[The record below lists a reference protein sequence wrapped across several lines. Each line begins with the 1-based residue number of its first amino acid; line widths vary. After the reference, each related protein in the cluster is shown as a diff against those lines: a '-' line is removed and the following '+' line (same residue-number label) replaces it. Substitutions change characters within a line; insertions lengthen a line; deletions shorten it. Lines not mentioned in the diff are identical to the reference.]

1 MAGKDNYQAR
11 QRWSNHQI
19 HHYALRKLSIGV
31 ASVLLGT
38 SVYTGLNEK
47 VHAATNDEPTEP
59 NQQLQSPNV
68 TNPAIGSSSYTLG
81 QHSSTASQEANNA
94 AKTATNSQATNNL
107 SAASQQNSEATVQ
120 AQSATQPTS
129 EAAHNNQMSTAKE
142 ASAASSASTTLVTA
156 RADGPVAPSTLQNQA
171 YSTASLPAST
181 ASGVDSTANSAPSTQ
196 VDNSTAVPSSSA
208 SSSAETYIDDTNGVP
223 AGYMDVTSAHEDAA
237 KTTMQATFKWVD
249 AETSA
254 ELKPATTFAVN
265 YQRKIYSHDGQL
277 FAGKW
282 VQVGDPV
289 ITGSPLQGYSKN
301 GRDVGIQRVNGN
313 DYQEYSFTW
322 SFNLDQIERGYS
334 LNSSSMSF
342 TFMLPINYEVDIG
355 TEPPKVEKIYEKV
368 APTAQAGTVTQNG
381 ALNPSSLITNTDQLI
396 PGTTFAFQ
404 TPLDTSTLGE
414 KPVMIIATYPDHT
427 TKTVNTSVTVKIKQ
441 VSVTYRFVDP
451 NGHLVATPY
460 VITGD
465 AGSYQ
470 SFGFRSAPKVPTGY
484 HLASGTSLP
493 FDVEFGDQ
501 DQTIDLP
508 VVKDAQIKLQIIDE
522 TPQHDLTQYDT
533 LYGQT
538 GQEGQPLKKTPTA
551 SQDLTFDADEDTW
564 YQYHDTLQQEIDQGK
579 LTVVS
584 DPNNFVGTT
593 TFPEHDGTYVVHVKE
608 NIVHGT
614 TSLSA
619 PLPVSIQV
627 DQGWTDKLQNYLKA
641 NGLNYLYSLT
651 PEASDSPELKEL
663 KSHLHLTSGTTF
675 NNDGGFAGQSSD
687 YGETGLTQSGYVQN
701 GPQTNW
707 SGSYDTVPVNVTY
720 NAYSGNEQIQFDL
733 ATFNEPLAAVTTPAG
748 YSVQVLTPKMTV
760 TTEDSYTN
768 YNWGWNDPS
777 NDQTFWTTVS
787 NNQLQPSLTKGQY
800 LLDSLV
806 VASSGMADKLS
817 INPAGYLK
825 TGFVNLGL
833 WNSYQ
838 YAFNSQ
844 FNGNGPLQMY
854 WSLATGAIQQ
864 GSGAI
869 TVNYTKDWI
878 PSHLSPMMY
887 DAMQKVNGLTW
898 QNYLKL
904 WSTKATDEGRA
915 SQNEPQIQATGQV
928 PFTAVTFYSLQ
939 ANDQTTH
946 IKYVDPQGNPVK
958 TDTVTGKT
966 DETVPVHST
975 IPAGWVPLDSDQVV
989 PSTITFNGNG
999 TPDIIIKIKH
1009 GITPVSPENP
1019 VKPGTKTPADR
1030 VINGAHEN
1038 DLNKT
1043 ITRTIKV
1050 TDPTGTTTTTKQPTH
1065 LTRTASYD
1073 DVTGDVTY
1081 GSWNTGSWA
1090 EFNTPVI
1097 NGYVPS
1103 QVSVPAEEVTS
1114 DTKNTEVDINY
1125 SPLTSKTGIP
1135 ATISKPAYD
1144 LTKLE
1149 KHDTGIPLTEPTK
1162 PSYDLTKLQKQQT
1175 GQPLTEPAKPAY
1187 DLTKL
1192 RRQQTGQPLTEPNK
1206 PSYDLT
1212 KLERQQTGQPLT
1224 EPAKPSYDLTKLQKH
1239 DTDKPLIEP
1248 LKPAYDLTKL
1258 QKQQTGE
1265 PLVEPTKPSFDLTK
1279 LQKHQTDKPLTEPA
1293 KPSFDLTKLQ
1303 KHQTGSPLVEPT
1315 KPAYDLTKLRRHKT
1329 GEPLTE
1335 PTKPSFDLTKL
1346 RKHQTGKPLVE
1357 PIKPSFDLT
1366 KLRKHNTGIPLV
1378 EPTKPTFNLTKLK
1391 KHQSGKPA
1399 TAPLKP
1405 SFDLTQLKKHQTS
1418 QPSAQPI
1425 TPPTDLAKLEKKST
1439 INPQGLLKKNA
1450 GQVLKGQA
1458 STSSVKQPRDTRT
1471 ALPQTG
1477 NEHSKLWFLFGLSL
1491 ISLLA
1496 LGLRRRRTK

>member
-1 MAGKDNYQAR
+1 MAGKDNYQVR

-31 ASVLLGT
+31 ASILLGT
-38 SVYTGLNEK
+38 SVYAGLNEK
-47 VHAATNDEPTEP
+47 AQAATNDEGTEP
-59 NQQLQSPNV
+59 NQQLQSPNAS
-68 TNPAIGSSSYTLG
+68 NQAIESSSYTIG
-81 QHSSTASQEANNA
+81 QHSSTASQEASNA
-94 AKTATNSQATNNL
+94 AKAATNSQATNNL
-107 SAASQQNSEATVQ
+107 SAASQQNSEAKVQ
-120 AQSATQPTS
+120 AKSATQTTS
-129 EAAHNNQMSTAKE
+129 EAAHNSHVSITKE
-142 ASAASSASTTLVTA
+142 ASAASSASTTLVTT

-181 ASGVDSTANSAPSTQ
+181 ASGVGSTANSAPSTQ
-196 VDNSTAVPSSSA
+196 VDDSTAVPSSSA
-208 SSSAETYIDDTNGVP
+208 SSAASTYIDDTNGVP
-223 AGYMDVTSAHEDAA
+223 AGYTDVTSAHENAA
-237 KTTMQATFKWVD
+237 KTTIQATFKWVD
-249 AETSA
+249 AETIA

-282 VQVGDPV
+282 VQVGDPI
-289 ITGSPLQGYSKN
+289 ITGSPLQDYSKN
-301 GRDVGIQRVNGN
+301 GRDVGIHRVNGN

-322 SFNLDQIERGYS
+322 PFNLDLIEKGYR
-334 LNSSSMSF
+334 LNSGSMLF
-342 TFMLPINYEVDIG
+342 TFMLLTNYEVDTG

-381 ALNPSSLITNTDQLI
+381 TLNPASLITNTDQLI
-396 PGTTFAFQ
+396 PETTFAFQ
-404 TPLDTSTLGE
+404 TPPDTSTLGE
-414 KPVMIIATYPDHT
+414 KPVTIVATYPDHT
-427 TKTVNTSVTVKIKQ
+427 TKTVNTIVTVKAKQ

-451 NGHLVATPY
+451 SGHLVARPY
-460 VITGD
+460 VVTGD
-465 AGSYQ
+465 AGSHQ
-470 SFGFRSAPKVPTGY
+470 SFGFEIDAPKVPTGY
-484 HLASGTSLP
+484 HLAAGTSLP
-493 FDVEFGDQ
+493 FGVEFGDQ

-522 TPQHDLTQYDT
+522 TPQHDLTQYDM
-533 LYGQT
+533 LYGQN
-538 GQEGQPLKKTPTA
+538 GQDGQPLTKTPTA

-564 YQYHDTLQQEIDQGK
+564 YQYHDTLQQAIDQGK

-768 YNWGWNDPS
+768 YNWSWNDPS
-777 NDQTFWTTVS
+777 NDQTIWTTTS

-817 INPAGYLK
+817 INPEGYLK
-825 TGFVNLGL
+825 TGFVGSGL

-854 WSLATGAIQQ
+854 WSLATGAINQ

-887 DAMQKVNGLTW
+887 DAMQKVNRPIW

-915 SQNEPQIQATGQV
+915 SKNEPQIQASGQV

-939 ANDQTTH
+939 ANDQVTH

-966 DETVPVHST
+966 NETVPVHST
-975 IPAGWVPLDSDQVV
+975 IPAGWVPVDPDQVV
-989 PSTITFNGNG
+989 PSTITFNGDG
-999 TPDIIIKIKH
+999 TPDVIIKIKH
-1009 GITPVSPENP
+1009 GITPVSPDNP
-1019 VKPGTKTPADR
+1019 VKPGTKTPTGR

-1050 TDPTGTTTTTKQPTH
+1050 NGPTGATTTTKQTVH

-1090 EFNTPVI
+1090 EFDTPVI

-1103 QVSVPAEEVTS
+1103 QDSVPAAEVTS

-1149 KHDTGIPLTEPTK
+1149 KHDTGIPLTEPNK
-1162 PSYDLTKLQKQQT
+1162 PSYDLTKLQRQQT

-1192 RRQQTGQPLTEPNK
+1192 RRQQTGQPLTEPTK

-1212 KLERQQTGQPLT
+1212 KLQRQQTGQPLI
-1224 EPAKPSYDLTKLQKH
+1224 EPAKPTYDLTKLQKH
-1239 DTDKPLIEP
+1239 DTDKPLTEP

-1258 QKQQTGE
+1258 QRHQTGE
-1265 PLVEPTKPSFDLTK
+1265 
-1279 LQKHQTDKPLTEPA
+1279 
-1293 KPSFDLTKLQ
+1293 
-1303 KHQTGSPLVEPT
+1303 PLVEPT
-1315 KPAYDLTKLRRHKT
+1315 KPAYDLTKLRRHKS

-1335 PTKPSFDLTKL
+1335 PTKPKFDLTKL
-1346 RKHQTGKPLVE
+1346 RKHETGEPLVE
-1357 PIKPSFDLT
+1357 PIKPSYDLT
-1366 KLRKHNTGIPLV
+1366 KLRKHDTGVPLV
-1378 EPTKPTFNLTKLK
+1378 EPTKPTFDLTKLK

-1405 SFDLTQLKKHQTS
+1405 SFDLTKLKKHKTS
-1418 QPSAQPI
+1418 EPSAQP
-1425 TPPTDLAKLEKKST
+1425 TTAPTDLAKLEKKGT
-1439 INPQGLLKKNA
+1439 TDPQGPLKTND
-1450 GQVLKGQA
+1450 GQVFKGQA
-1458 STSSVKQPRDTRT
+1458 ATSSVKQTRDTRS

-1477 NEHSKLWFLFGLSL
+1477 NEHSNSKLWSLFDLSL
-1491 ISLLA
+1491 MSLLA